1 MKESYNDLF
10 NINPKYST
18 TAGFILGLILID
30 NLTAAEQNALG
41 EWLIMIGQTIITN
54 SGFQVLIEN
63 RINGNTLNINSKE
76 LKSIYNPFKYNINK
90 TKDIVKKLYPNFKQ
104 DFNSLSKL
112 VNDLKKQIDEIKK
125 E

>member
-41 EWLIMIGQTIITN
+41 EWLIMIGQTMITN